1 MGIKNTLLT
10 AGLLGFA
17 VVVLAGCTV
26 RTYSLT
32 RDRVDQ
38 ELTGNKGYLQGNAPA
53 ETGER
58 KSQRETRVVEIE
70 FGPKAKA
77 KKATAAAVMP
87 EGAALEQEQ
96 RGESQFVESAPVSA
110 ETAQMEKYKVA
121 KGDTLQKISQ
131 KFYGTTKKW
140 SKIYNANRDVLSG
153 PNRIYPGQTL
163 SIPVEG
169 MKEPKENLK

>member
-1 MGIKNTLLT
+1 MGIKNTVLT

-17 VVVLAGCTV
+17 VIVLAGCTV

-32 RDRVDQ
+32 RDRIDQ
-38 ELTGNKGYLQGNAPA
+38 ELAGNRGYLQGNAPA

-70 FGPKAKA
+70 FGSKAKA
-77 KKATAAAVMP
+77 RKAKAAAVTQ
-87 EGAALEQEQ
+87 EEAALEQEQ
-96 RGESQFVESAPVSA
+96 RSEPQFVESAPVSA
-110 ETAQMEKYKVA
+110 ETGEMEKYTVA
-121 KGDTLQKISQ
+121 KGDTLQKISK

-153 PNRIYPGQTL
+153 PDRIYPGQT
-163 SIPVEG
+163 INVPVEG